1 MILLHLNMSLVQGGD
16 EMKVGDLVAF
26 AVQSYMTGPWS
37 DQKCGIIIEVTGDS
51 LRVRFPRGT
60 VYAHS
65 EDFKLLS
72 DAQEEQER
80 E

>member
-1 MILLHLNMSLVQGGD
+1 
-16 EMKVGDLVAF
+16 MKVGDLVVLA
-26 AVQSYMTGPWS
+26 AREWMTGPWS
-37 DQKCGIIIEVTGDS
+37 DQACGIVIEVTGDS

-65 EDFKLLS
+65 SDFKLLS
-72 DAQEEQER
+72 DGQEEQKR